1 MVNKKKDGKESLR
14 FNVSVTQ
21 LCYDKIQEMM
31 ARAGMFRGL
40 SDFAMTAFRDF
51 LFSSV
56 SNYRKIFDNVEKDAK
71 RHRVPKEEILDTFYQ
86 EMYDAI
92 VALGQVAD
100 EFFGTGFV
108 RQIHVSIPYDLQNA
122 IQNFGWSQNNLQI
135 LFRVSFYFYIKKM
148 QTNCEEWDD
157 LRKKLLEY
165 IPRETESVINARKNY
180 ASLWLDEQ
188 STNRD

>member
-1 MVNKKKDGKESLR
+1 MVNEKKEGKESLR

-21 LCYDKIQEMM
+21 LCYDKIREMM

-86 EMYDAI
+86 EMHDAI

>member
-1 MVNKKKDGKESLR
+1 MVNEKKEGKESLR

-21 LCYDKIQEMM
+21 LCYDKIREMM

-180 ASLWLDEQ
+180 ASLWLDE
-188 STNRD
+188 

>member
-1 MVNKKKDGKESLR
+1 MVNEKKEGKESLR

-21 LCYDKIQEMM
+21 LCYDKIREMM

-100 EFFGTGFV
+100 EFFGTGLV

-188 STNRD
+188 STIRD

>member
-1 MVNKKKDGKESLR
+1 MNEKKEGKESLR

-21 LCYDKIQEMM
+21 LCYDKIREMM

>member
-1 MVNKKKDGKESLR
+1 MVNEKKEGKESLR

-21 LCYDKIQEMM
+21 LCYDKIREMM

>member
-1 MVNKKKDGKESLR
+1 MVNKKKEGKESLR

-56 SNYRKIFDNVEKDAK
+56 SNYRMIFDNVEKDAK

-180 ASLWLDEQ
+180 ASLWLDKE
-188 STNRD
+188 STDWD

>member
-1 MVNKKKDGKESLR
+1 MVNKKKEGKESLR

-188 STNRD
+188 STNWD

>member
-1 MVNKKKDGKESLR
+1 MNKKKDGKESLR

>member
-1 MVNKKKDGKESLR
+1 MVNEKKEGKESLR

-21 LCYDKIQEMM
+21 LCYDKIREMM

-100 EFFGTGFV
+100 EFFGTGLV

>member
-1 MVNKKKDGKESLR
+1 MVNKKKEGKESLR

-56 SNYRKIFDNVEKDAK
+56 SNYRMIFDNVEKDAK

-180 ASLWLDEQ
+180 ASLWLDE
-188 STNRD
+188 